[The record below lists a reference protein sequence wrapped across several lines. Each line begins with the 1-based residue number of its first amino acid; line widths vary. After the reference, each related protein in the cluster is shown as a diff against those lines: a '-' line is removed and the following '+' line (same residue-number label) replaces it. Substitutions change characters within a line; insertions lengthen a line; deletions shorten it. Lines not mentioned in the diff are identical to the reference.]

1 MAALSSHH
9 QIFLQEHVK
18 FIVREHESVGHGC
31 RLGWGALARATV
43 LAAEDHVLRL
53 SLVDVKLFGAAVLV
67 EGLHVCASLLLGR
80 LHFLYTYGLNH

>member
-1 MAALSSHH
+1 
-9 QIFLQEHVK
+9 
-18 FIVREHESVGHGC
+18 
-31 RLGWGALARATV
+31 